1 MGFWKRMK
9 ELRKVKPVPEEER
22 IKLEKSDY
30 PAMILAAFLTIVLP
44 CVLILGLIVFL
55 MMLLFGLF

>member
-22 IKLEKSDY
+22 VKLEKSDY
-30 PAMILAAFLTIVLP
+30 PAMLLAAFLTLVLP
-44 CVLILGLIVFL
+44 AVLVLGGLILL
-55 MMLLFGLF
+55 MMLLFHLF

>member
-1 MGFWKRMK
+1 MGFWQKMK

-22 IKLEKSDY
+22 VQLEKSDY
-30 PAMILAAFLTIVLP
+30 PAMLLAALLTLVLP
-44 CVLILGLIVFL
+44 AVLILGGLILL

>member
-9 ELRKVKPVPEEER
+9 ELRKVKPIPEEER

-30 PAMILAAFLTIVLP
+30 PAMLLAAFLTLVLP
-44 CVLILGLIVFL
+44 AVLILGAIVLI
-55 MMLLFGLF
+55 MMLIFGLF

>member
-9 ELRKVKPVPEEER
+9 ELRNVKPVPEEER
-22 IKLEKSDY
+22 LKLERKDF
-30 PAMILAAFLTIVLP
+30 PAMLLAAFLTLVLP
-44 CVLILGLIVFL
+44 ALLVLGGLVLL

>member
-9 ELRKVKPVPEEER
+9 DLRKVKPIPEEER

-30 PAMILAAFLTIVLP
+30 PAMLLAAFLTLVLPAVLVLGAIVL
-44 CVLILGLIVFL
+44 I
-55 MMLLFGLF
+55 MMLIFGLF